1 MGWLTDF
8 FSTYQTQPDVEGK
21 SQSLR
26 EYLSGLET
34 GGASQTDIVNAL
46 FGAMGT
52 GKGLSPWRR
61 QQFQRAAG
69 YGGLTGGATLRE
81 LARGVDPEAGEN
93 VASVT
98 DFLLGADDLGGALS
112 RGNPFAKKGD
122 VAQLLGAQPGGGG
135 GVGEGA
141 WDYLSG
147 LTPTQLTKTFQAG
160 AAPTSMVGRARRQR
174 QLEQAGALGTGL
186 EGQAGFGEVQRIFGV
201 PRTTAEWDLPP
212 DLAQYTNVDPNLWQQ
227 SGMSPED
234 NYIEVIGQRNPDA
247 LARLQLEHPEI
258 ADQIQGWS
266 VAQVLA
272 QQERTWTEPSP
283 DPGTQATVDSL
294 KDNAQAFRNSY
305 GYWPSFVEASE
316 YPNTN
321 PHLFPVRNV

>member
-26 EYLSGLET
+26 EYMSGLET

-135 GVGEGA
+135 GVGQGA

-160 AAPTSMVGRARRQR
+160 TPSTSMVQRARRQR

-212 DLAQYTNVDPNLWQQ
+212 DLAAYTDVDPTFWGQI
-227 SGMSPED
+227 GISPED
-234 NYIEVIGQRNPDA
+234 NYIEVIGQAN
-247 LARLQLEHPEI
+247 LAQLQEDHPEI
-258 ADQIQGWS
+258 ARQLQGWS

-283 DPGTQATVDSL
+283 DPGTRATINSL

-321 PHLFPVRNV
+321 PHLFPVR